1 LYSLS
6 GQDDSDTPYINK
18 CHIET
23 IENMTAKYKY
33 INEES
38 KVEPKNYLE
47 IKNLTRKVQGRQLST
62 QKILKN
68 IGQQEH
74 FI

>member
-1 LYSLS
+1 
-6 GQDDSDTPYINK
+6 
-18 CHIET
+18 
-23 IENMTAKYKY
+23 MTAKYKY

-38 KVEPKNYLE
+38 KVKPKNYLE
-47 IKNLTRKVQGRQLST
+47 IKNFTRKVQGRQLST
-62 QKILKN
+62 QKILKD